1 MVTGSPAGLEH
12 AQERFQESRVVRYD
26 LTTPPSAEELGI
38 DEGRSPPPSIVRA
51 RGTGATSCY
60 CRLIGYSLARAS
72 ATG

>member
-38 DEGRSPPPSIVRA
+38 DEGKVSAAFNREGP
-51 RGTGATSCY
+51 GYCATSCY